1 MSADESKI
9 YSDYTK
15 YWNEQASKYF
25 LYFETVKF
33 MVIFTLICTV
43 LGVYGAATGRK
54 IRIIMRS
61 FVILLMLFIS
71 GIYIGAKNF
80 YSLEQGAYTDI
91 DAMQSL
97 LVSRGLAPPD
107 QARLDQFRDRLRDA
121 PPYRKWWHVRFF
133 DRYYGSWFVKTF
145 FGEGNKP

>member
-71 GIYIGAKNF
+71 GIYIGA
-80 YSLEQGAYTDI
+80 E
-91 DAMQSL
+91 L
-97 LVSRGLAPPD
+97 LL
-107 QARLDQFRDRLRDA
+107 
-121 PPYRKWWHVRFF
+121 
-133 DRYYGSWFVKTF
+133 T
-145 FGEGNKP
+145 